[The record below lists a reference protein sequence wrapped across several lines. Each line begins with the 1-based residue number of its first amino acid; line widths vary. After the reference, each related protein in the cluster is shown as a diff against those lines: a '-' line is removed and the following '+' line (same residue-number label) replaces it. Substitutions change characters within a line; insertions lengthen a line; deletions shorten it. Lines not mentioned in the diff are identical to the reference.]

1 MNGCTPV
8 PAVTFDYAQ
17 WLVVYPYFSGISQ
30 GAAQAY
36 FNLATLYCANK
47 LGPVC
52 DVATLAALL
61 YLLTAHVAWL
71 MSPKDANG
79 NPTSSGG
86 TLNPVVGRMSSATEG
101 SVSIQTDNQYAPGSA
116 QWFQQT
122 PWGAAYW
129 QATAIYRTFRWRAS
143 PRGALGLAQIPWIY
157 VDSPSGR

>member
-1 MNGCTPV
+1 MNGCMPV
-8 PAVTFDYAQ
+8 PAVTFDYNE
-17 WLVVYPYFSGISQ
+17 WLTVYPYFGGISQ
-30 GAAQAY
+30 GAATGY
-36 FNLATLYCANK
+36 FNLATLYCTNK

-52 DVATLAALL
+52 DVSTLKALL

-79 NPTSSGG
+79 QPVTAGG
-86 TLNPVVGRMSSATEG
+86 MVQPVVGRLSSATEG

-129 QATAIYRTFRWRAS
+129 QATAIYRTFRWRA
-143 PRGALGLAQIPWIY
+143 PMQRGLTLAQIPWIY
-157 VDSPSGR
+157 VNF